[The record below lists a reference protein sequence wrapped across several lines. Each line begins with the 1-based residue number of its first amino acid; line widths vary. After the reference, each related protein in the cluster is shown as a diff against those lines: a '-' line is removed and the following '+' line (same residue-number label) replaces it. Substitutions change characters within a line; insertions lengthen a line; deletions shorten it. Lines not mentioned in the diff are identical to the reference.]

1 MGWGLKMWNW
11 SAGLG
16 ECGTMQLANGTLA
29 ELARASAR
37 EKSLTTK
44 REQHTDIFLED
55 DSGLAALGLS
65 YSILR
70 FGGGGSGARLRVADC
85 MGSPLANGDQHA
97 LVIRRRLV
105 LRLD

>member
-16 ECGTMQLANGTLA
+16 ECGTMQIASGTLA
-29 ELARASAR
+29 ELARASVR

-44 REQHTDIFLED
+44 REQHTDIFFED
-55 DSGLAALGLS
+55 NSGLAALGLS

-70 FGGGGSGARLRVADC
+70 FVVFDSGALLRVANC

-97 LVIRRRLV
+97 LVVRRRLV
-105 LRLD
+105 SRLD